1 MVPVDCIQLAR
12 GCCRSPRPGE
22 PLIRFDRIPKVMSLL
37 RRVLG
42 ADYGGEGA
50 DSTINRNYFASLK
63 TLIITR
69 KRITSKDILPGTT

>member
-1 MVPVDCIQLAR
+1 
-12 GCCRSPRPGE
+12 
-22 PLIRFDRIPKVMSLL
+22 MSLL
-37 RRVLG
+37 GGVLG